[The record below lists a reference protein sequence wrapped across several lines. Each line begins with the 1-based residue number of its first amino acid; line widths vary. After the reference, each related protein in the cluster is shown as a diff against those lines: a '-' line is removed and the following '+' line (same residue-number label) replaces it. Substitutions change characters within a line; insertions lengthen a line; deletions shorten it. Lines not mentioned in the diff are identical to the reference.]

1 MVLLNLKYIKF
12 KNMQTENLPI
22 LKFAPIFKS
31 VIWGGTRIAEFK
43 NIESQGDHVGESWEL
58 SPMKGNESV
67 VSEGPFKGQSLPEL
81 MATRGREIMGERLF
95 AKYGEHFPLLIK
107 FIDSTDDLSIQV
119 HPDDELAAKRHN
131 SLGKTEMW
139 YSVMPAEGAYLY
151 AGFTTQITPDEFRK
165 KVADNT
171 IVDVL
176 GKYYPK
182 QGDMFFLPAG
192 RVHSIGRGNFVLEIQ
207 EASDITYRIYD
218 YDRRD
223 AQGNPR
229 QLHIEESVDSINY
242 ADTAM
247 EVKNFAPEANVET
260 VMEKCPFFTTTVIEV
275 KGEVTIDTKA
285 RDSFSVII
293 ATRGNVTLM
302 DQDCRITELKQ
313 GETVLVPA
321 TVEKVTVTAED
332 AEIVTTYI

>member
-1 MVLLNLKYIKF
+1 
-12 KNMQTENLPI
+12 MQPSKLPI
-22 LKFAPIFKS
+22 LKFTPIFKS
-31 VIWGGTRIAEFK
+31 VLWGGKRIAQFK
-43 NIESQGDHVGESWEL
+43 NMPPQGDHVGESWEL

-67 VSEGPFKGQSLPEL
+67 VSEGPMKGRTLPEL
-81 MATRGREIMGERLF
+81 MISDGEEIMGKRLY
-95 AKYGEHFPLLIK
+95 AKYGDKFPLLIK

-139 YSVMPAEGAYLY
+139 FSVLPAEGAYLY
-151 AGFTTQITPDEFRK
+151 AGFKKQITPEQFRAM
-165 KVADNT
+165 VADNT

-176 GKYYPK
+176 GKLYPK
-182 QGDMFFLPAG
+182 RGDMFFLPAG

-229 QLHIEESVDSINY
+229 QLHIEESVDSITYN
-242 ADTAM
+242 DTEMTVDHFEPKAG
-247 EVKNFAPEANVET
+247 EEI
-260 VMEKCPFFTTTVIEV
+260 VMESCPFFTTTLMEIEGTTTL
-275 KGEVTIDTKA
+275 KLAE
-285 RDSFSVII
+285 RDSFSVVIS
-293 ATRGNVTLM
+293 TRGNAVLTAPDGSKTILN
-302 DQDCRITELKQ
+302 Q

-321 TVEKVTVTAED
+321 SMESLDITASGD
-332 AEIVTTYI
+332 SCEIVTTYI

>member
-1 MVLLNLKYIKF
+1 
-12 KNMQTENLPI
+12 MQPSKLPI
-22 LKFAPIFKS
+22 LKFTPIFKS
-31 VIWGGTRIAEFK
+31 VLWGGKRIAQFK
-43 NIESQGDHVGESWEL
+43 NMPPQGDHVGESWEL

-67 VSEGPFKGQSLPEL
+67 VSEGPMKGRTLPEL
-81 MATRGREIMGERLF
+81 MISDGEEIMGKRLY
-95 AKYGEHFPLLIK
+95 AKYGDKFPLIIK

-139 YSVMPAEGAYLY
+139 FSVLPAEGAYLY
-151 AGFTTQITPDEFRK
+151 AGFKKQITPEQFRAM
-165 KVADNT
+165 VADNT

-176 GKYYPK
+176 GKFYPK
-182 QGDMFFLPAG
+182 RGDMFFLPAG

-229 QLHIEESVDSINY
+229 QLHIEESVDSITYN
-242 ADTAM
+242 DTEMTVDHFEPKAG
-247 EVKNFAPEANVET
+247 EEI
-260 VMEKCPFFTTTVIEV
+260 VMESCPFFTTTLMEIEGTTSL
-275 KGEVTIDTKA
+275 KLAE
-285 RDSFSVII
+285 RDSFSVVIS
-293 ATRGNVTLM
+293 TRGNAVLTAPDGSKTILN
-302 DQDCRITELKQ
+302 Q

-321 TVEKVTVTAED
+321 SMESVDITASGD
-332 AEIVTTYI
+332 SCEIVTTYI

>member
-1 MVLLNLKYIKF
+1 
-12 KNMQTENLPI
+12 MQPSKLPI
-22 LKFAPIFKS
+22 LKFTPIFKS
-31 VIWGGTRIAEFK
+31 VLWGGKRIAQFK
-43 NIESQGDHVGESWEL
+43 NMPPQGDHVGESWEL

-67 VSEGPFKGQSLPEL
+67 VSEGPMKGRTLPEL
-81 MATRGREIMGERLF
+81 MISDGEEIMGKRLY
-95 AKYGEHFPLLIK
+95 ANYGDKFPLLIK

-139 YSVMPAEGAYLY
+139 FSVLPAEGAYLY
-151 AGFTTQITPDEFRK
+151 AGIKKQITPEQFRAM
-165 KVADNT
+165 VADNT

-176 GKYYPK
+176 GKFYPK
-182 QGDMFFLPAG
+182 RGDMFFLPAG

-229 QLHIEESVDSINY
+229 QLHIEESVDSITYN
-242 ADTAM
+242 DTEMTVDHFEPKAG
-247 EVKNFAPEANVET
+247 EEI
-260 VMEKCPFFTTTVIEV
+260 VMESCPFFTTTLMEIEGTTTL
-275 KGEVTIDTKA
+275 KLAE
-285 RDSFSVII
+285 RDSFSVVIS
-293 ATRGNVTLM
+293 TRGNAVLTAPDGSKTILN
-302 DQDCRITELKQ
+302 Q

-321 TVEKVTVTAED
+321 SMESLDITASGD
-332 AEIVTTYI
+332 SCEIVTTYI

>member
-1 MVLLNLKYIKF
+1 
-12 KNMQTENLPI
+12 MQENNLPI
-22 LKFAPIFKS
+22 LKFTPIFKS
-31 VIWGGTRIAEFK
+31 VIWGGTRIAQFK
-43 NIESQGDHVGESWEL
+43 NMPSQGDHVGESWEL

-67 VSEGPFKGQSLPEL
+67 VSEGPFEGRTLNQL
-81 MATRGREIMGERLF
+81 MAERGSEIMGERLYARF
-95 AKYGEHFPLLIK
+95 GQHFPLLIK

-119 HPDDELAAKRHN
+119 HPDDALAARRHD

-151 AGFTTQITPDEFRK
+151 AGFKSRITPDEFRA

-176 GKYYPK
+176 GKYYPV

-229 QLHIEESVDSINY
+229 QLHIEESVDAINY
-242 ADTAM
+242 DDTEM
-247 EVKNFAPEANVET
+247 QVSNFAPEANVET
-260 VMEKCPFFTTTVIEV
+260 VMEKCDFFTTTLIEV
-275 KGEVTIDTKA
+275 KGEVSLDLKS
-285 RDSFSVII
+285 RDSFIVII
-293 ATRGNVTLM
+293 STRGNAVLT
-302 DQDCRITELKQ
+302 DNEGRVTELRQ
-313 GETVLVPA
+313 GETVLVPSTISA
-321 TVEKVTVTAED
+321 VTIKAED

>member
-1 MVLLNLKYIKF
+1 
-12 KNMQTENLPI
+12 MQPSKLPI
-22 LKFAPIFKS
+22 LKFTPIFKS
-31 VIWGGTRIAEFK
+31 VLWGGKRIAQFK
-43 NIESQGDHVGESWEL
+43 NMPPQGDHVGESWEL

-67 VSEGPFKGQSLPEL
+67 VSEGPMKGRTLPEL
-81 MATRGREIMGERLF
+81 MISDGEEIMGKRLY
-95 AKYGEHFPLLIK
+95 ANYGDKFPLLIK

-139 YSVMPAEGAYLY
+139 FSVLPAEGAYLY
-151 AGFTTQITPDEFRK
+151 AGFKKQITPEQFRAM
-165 KVADNT
+165 VADNT

-176 GKYYPK
+176 GKFYPK
-182 QGDMFFLPAG
+182 RGDMFFLPAG

-229 QLHIEESVDSINY
+229 QLHIEESVDSITYN
-242 ADTAM
+242 DTEMTVDHFELKAG
-247 EVKNFAPEANVET
+247 EEI
-260 VMEKCPFFTTTVIEV
+260 VMESCPFFTTTLMEIEGTTTL
-275 KGEVTIDTKA
+275 KLAE
-285 RDSFSVII
+285 RDSFSVVIS
-293 ATRGNVTLM
+293 TRGNAVLTAPDGSKTILN
-302 DQDCRITELKQ
+302 Q

-321 TVEKVTVTAED
+321 SMESLDITASGD
-332 AEIVTTYI
+332 SCEIVTTYI

>member
-1 MVLLNLKYIKF
+1 
-12 KNMQTENLPI
+12 MQPSKLPI
-22 LKFAPIFKS
+22 LKFTPIFKS
-31 VIWGGTRIAEFK
+31 VLWGGKRIAQFK
-43 NIESQGDHVGESWEL
+43 NMPPQGDHVGESWEL

-67 VSEGPFKGQSLPEL
+67 VSEGPMKGRTLPEL
-81 MATRGREIMGERLF
+81 MISDGEEIMGKRLY
-95 AKYGEHFPLLIK
+95 ANYGDKFPLLIK

-139 YSVMPAEGAYLY
+139 FSVLPAEGAYLY
-151 AGFTTQITPDEFRK
+151 AGFKKQITPEQFRAM
-165 KVADNT
+165 VADNT

-176 GKYYPK
+176 GKFYPK
-182 QGDMFFLPAG
+182 RGDMFFLPAG

-229 QLHIEESVDSINY
+229 QLHIEESVDSITYN
-242 ADTAM
+242 DTEMTVDHFEPKAG
-247 EVKNFAPEANVET
+247 EEI
-260 VMEKCPFFTTTVIEV
+260 VMESCPFFTTTLMEIEGTTTL
-275 KGEVTIDTKA
+275 KLAE
-285 RDSFSVII
+285 RDSFSVVIS
-293 ATRGNVTLM
+293 TRGNAVLTAPDGSKTILN
-302 DQDCRITELKQ
+302 Q

-321 TVEKVTVTAED
+321 SMESLDITASGD
-332 AEIVTTYI
+332 SCEIVTTYI

>member
-1 MVLLNLKYIKF
+1 
-12 KNMQTENLPI
+12 MQPSKLPI
-22 LKFAPIFKS
+22 LKFTPIFKS
-31 VIWGGTRIAEFK
+31 VLWGGKRIAQFK
-43 NIESQGDHVGESWEL
+43 NMPPQGDHVGESWEL

-67 VSEGPFKGQSLPEL
+67 VSEGPMKGRTLPEL
-81 MATRGREIMGERLF
+81 MISDGEEIMGKRLY
-95 AKYGEHFPLLIK
+95 AKYGDKFPLLIK

-139 YSVMPAEGAYLY
+139 FSVLPAEGAYLY
-151 AGFTTQITPDEFRK
+151 AGFKKQITHEQFRAM
-165 KVADNT
+165 VADNT

-176 GKYYPK
+176 GKFYPK
-182 QGDMFFLPAG
+182 RGDMFFLPAG

-229 QLHIEESVDSINY
+229 QLHIEESVDSITYN
-242 ADTAM
+242 DTEMTVDHFEPKAG
-247 EVKNFAPEANVET
+247 EEI
-260 VMEKCPFFTTTVIEV
+260 VMESCPFFTTTLMEIEGTTSL
-275 KGEVTIDTKA
+275 KLAE
-285 RDSFSVII
+285 RDSFSVVIS
-293 ATRGNVTLM
+293 TRGNAVLTAPDGSKTILN
-302 DQDCRITELKQ
+302 Q

-321 TVEKVTVTAED
+321 SMESVDITASGD
-332 AEIVTTYI
+332 SCEIVTTYI

>member
-1 MVLLNLKYIKF
+1 
-12 KNMQTENLPI
+12 MQPSKLPI
-22 LKFAPIFKS
+22 LKFTPIFKS
-31 VIWGGTRIAEFK
+31 VLWGGKRIAQFK
-43 NIESQGDHVGESWEL
+43 NMPPQGDHVGESWEL

-67 VSEGPFKGQSLPEL
+67 VSEGPMKGRTLPEL
-81 MATRGREIMGERLF
+81 MISDGEEIMGKRLY
-95 AKYGEHFPLLIK
+95 AKYGDKFPLLIK

-139 YSVMPAEGAYLY
+139 FSVLPAEGAYLD
-151 AGFTTQITPDEFRK
+151 AGFKKQITPEQFR
-165 KVADNT
+165 AMLAANT

-176 GKYYPK
+176 GKLYPK
-182 QGDMFFLPAG
+182 RGDMFFLPAG

-229 QLHIEESVDSINY
+229 QLHIEESVDSITYN
-242 ADTAM
+242 DTEMTVDHFEPKAG
-247 EVKNFAPEANVET
+247 EEI
-260 VMEKCPFFTTTVIEV
+260 VMESCPFFTTTLMEIEGTTTL
-275 KGEVTIDTKA
+275 KLAE
-285 RDSFSVII
+285 RDSFSVVIS
-293 ATRGNVTLM
+293 TRGNAVLTAPDGSKTILN
-302 DQDCRITELKQ
+302 Q

-321 TVEKVTVTAED
+321 SMESLDITASGD
-332 AEIVTTYI
+332 SCEIVTTYI

>member
-1 MVLLNLKYIKF
+1 
-12 KNMQTENLPI
+12 MQPSKLPI
-22 LKFAPIFKS
+22 LKFTPIFKS
-31 VIWGGTRIAEFK
+31 VLWGRKRIAQFK
-43 NIESQGDHVGESWEL
+43 NMPPQGDHVGESWEL

-67 VSEGPFKGQSLPEL
+67 VSEGPMKGRTLPEL
-81 MATRGREIMGERLF
+81 MISDGEEIMGKRLY
-95 AKYGEHFPLLIK
+95 ANYGDKFPLLIK

-139 YSVMPAEGAYLY
+139 FSVLPAEGAYLY
-151 AGFTTQITPDEFRK
+151 AGFKKQITPEQFRAM
-165 KVADNT
+165 VADNT

-176 GKYYPK
+176 GKFYPK
-182 QGDMFFLPAG
+182 RGDMFFLPAG

-229 QLHIEESVDSINY
+229 QLHIEESVDSITYN
-242 ADTAM
+242 DTEMTVDHFEPKAG
-247 EVKNFAPEANVET
+247 EEI
-260 VMEKCPFFTTTVIEV
+260 VMESCPFFTTTLMEIEGTTTL
-275 KGEVTIDTKA
+275 KLAE
-285 RDSFSVII
+285 RDSFSVVIS
-293 ATRGNVTLM
+293 TRGNAVLTAPDGSKTILN
-302 DQDCRITELKQ
+302 Q

-321 TVEKVTVTAED
+321 SMESLDITASGD
-332 AEIVTTYI
+332 SCEIVTTYI

>member
-1 MVLLNLKYIKF
+1 
-12 KNMQTENLPI
+12 MQPSKLPI
-22 LKFAPIFKS
+22 LKFTPIFKS
-31 VIWGGTRIAEFK
+31 VLWGGKRIAQFK
-43 NIESQGDHVGESWEL
+43 NMPPQGDHVGESWDL

-67 VSEGPFKGQSLPEL
+67 VSEGPMKGRTLPEL
-81 MATRGREIMGERLF
+81 MISDGEEIMGKRLY
-95 AKYGEHFPLLIK
+95 ANYGDKFPLLIK

-139 YSVMPAEGAYLY
+139 FSVLPAEGAYLY
-151 AGFTTQITPDEFRK
+151 AGFKKQITPEQFRAM
-165 KVADNT
+165 VADNT

-176 GKYYPK
+176 GKFYPK
-182 QGDMFFLPAG
+182 RGDMFFLPAG

-229 QLHIEESVDSINY
+229 QLHIEESVDSITYN
-242 ADTAM
+242 DTEMTVDHFEPKAG
-247 EVKNFAPEANVET
+247 EEI
-260 VMEKCPFFTTTVIEV
+260 VMESCPFFTTTLMEIEGTTTL
-275 KGEVTIDTKA
+275 KLAE
-285 RDSFSVII
+285 RDSFSVVIS
-293 ATRGNVTLM
+293 TRGNAVLTAPDGSKTILN
-302 DQDCRITELKQ
+302 Q

-321 TVEKVTVTAED
+321 SMESLDITASGD
-332 AEIVTTYI
+332 SCEIVTTYI

>member
-1 MVLLNLKYIKF
+1 
-12 KNMQTENLPI
+12 MQPSKLPI
-22 LKFAPIFKS
+22 LKFTPIFKS
-31 VIWGGTRIAEFK
+31 VLWGGKRIAQFK
-43 NIESQGDHVGESWEL
+43 NMPPQGDHVGESWEL

-67 VSEGPFKGQSLPEL
+67 VSEGPMKGRTLPEL
-81 MATRGREIMGERLF
+81 MISDGEEIMGKRLY
-95 AKYGEHFPLLIK
+95 ANYGDKFPLLIK

-139 YSVMPAEGAYLY
+139 FSVLPAEGAYLY
-151 AGFTTQITPDEFRK
+151 AGFKKQITPEQFRAM
-165 KVADNT
+165 VADNT

-176 GKYYPK
+176 GKFYPK
-182 QGDMFFLPAG
+182 RGDMFFLPAG

-229 QLHIEESVDSINY
+229 QLHIEESVDSITYN
-242 ADTAM
+242 DTEMTVDHFEPKAG
-247 EVKNFAPEANVET
+247 EEI
-260 VMEKCPFFTTTVIEV
+260 VMESCPFFTTTLMEIEGTTSL
-275 KGEVTIDTKA
+275 KLAE
-285 RDSFSVII
+285 RDSFSVVIS
-293 ATRGNVTLM
+293 TRGNAVLTAPDGSKTILN
-302 DQDCRITELKQ
+302 Q

-321 TVEKVTVTAED
+321 SMESLDITASGD
-332 AEIVTTYI
+332 SCEIVTTYI